1 MPSSPVHLYVAR
13 LIADDLNVND
23 TAQYLLGSIAPDS
36 VNLEGFAPQEVRY
49 EAHNRSLDL
58 DEWKKKALSV
68 YEDTKG
74 RDKDFAKGVLV
85 HILTDIFWDEL
96 IQPDMLSKLGQEGD
110 GYEVLKD
117 KKWQELYRFNTLITS
132 KDWYPEVLDTLK
144 DAKPLDYRNIDKE
157 MMRGFRDYVCEDYAD
172 KLSQDRPR
180 VLTEDTVII
189 TAMATLGYIKE
200 NVNIKAS

>member
-13 LIADDLNVND
+13 LIAEDLGVTD
-23 TAQYLLGSIAPDS
+23 MAQYLLGSVAPDS
-36 VNLEGFAPQEVRY
+36 VNLGGFAPQEKRY

-74 RDKDFAKGVLV
+74 VDEDFAKGVLT

-96 IQPDMLSKLGQEGD
+96 IQPDMLSRLGQEGD
-110 GYEVLKD
+110 GYEDLRE

-132 KDWYPEVLDTLK
+132 KEWYPDVLDTLK
-144 DAKPLDYRNIDKE
+144 GAKPLDFRNIDKE
-157 MMRGFRDYVCEDYAD
+157 MMKGFRDYVCEDYAD
-172 KLSQDRPR
+172 KLDEEKPR

-189 TAMATLGYIKE
+189 TAMATLRYITE
-200 NVNIKAS
+200 NIKAS

>member
-1 MPSSPVHLYVAR
+1 MPSSPVHLFVAR
-13 LIADDLNVND
+13 LIAKDLNVTD
-23 TAQYLLGSIAPDS
+23 MAQYLLGSVAPDS
-36 VNLEGFAPQEVRY
+36 VNLGGFAPQEKRY

-96 IQPDMLSKLGQEGD
+96 IQPDMLSRLGQEGD
-110 GYEVLKD
+110 GYEDLRE

-132 KDWYPEVLDTLK
+132 KEWYSDVLDTLRG
-144 DAKPLDYRNIDKE
+144 AKPLDFRNIDKE

-172 KLSQDRPR
+172 KLDEEKPR

-189 TAMATLGYIKE
+189 TAMATLRYITE
-200 NVNIKAS
+200 NIKAS